1 MIYRVKFKVGDY
13 QKVFFDFKNSADALK
28 IMEEASQYVNNSLS
42 EDKLKITMMIVT
54 KENPASGN

>member
-28 IMEEASQYVNNSLS
+28 IMEQASQCVNNSLS

>member
-1 MIYRVKFKVGDY
+1 MIYRVKFKINY
-13 QKVFFDFKNSADALK
+13 TEIFFDFKNSEDALK
-28 IMEEASQYVNNSLS
+28 IMEQASQCVNNSLS